1 MTTGANRHNGEVTTT
16 NDLASPTLD
25 SWSRRD
31 WRQVWAM
38 ATVIALLHLIGF
50 TLLFQASSSAGQHAT
65 IGISTGLLAY
75 SLGMRHAFDIDHI
88 AAIDGTTRK
97 LLHDGKRPLSVG
109 FFFSLGHSS
118 VVGALTLALGLG
130 AHALGPS
137 LADGSSFRSWMTTIG
152 TLVSGLFLLAIAAMN
167 VVVLRSILRSAR
179 TLRTGE
185 SSVEAF
191 EETLQQRGFFARLTQ
206 RFTSSITRPRQMFGV
221 GFLFGLG
228 FDTASEVGLLV
239 LAGAVVVGGLPL
251 VSVMALPILFA
262 AGMTLFDT
270 LDGCFMHVAYAWA
283 LARPARAIFYNVV
296 VTGLSIAIAVI
307 VAVIE
312 LSNLAAHHLHLHG
325 ALWDTL
331 TSLSSSQTGLIVL
344 VCFVL
349 LFGGALAGWKLFGIE
364 DRLSAVRE
372 NDLG

>member
-1 MTTGANRHNGEVTTT
+1 MTT
-16 NDLASPTLD
+16 
-25 SWSRRD
+25 
-31 WRQVWAM
+31 
-38 ATVIALLHLIGF
+38 VIGLLHLIGF
-50 TLLFQASSSAGQHAT
+50 TLLFQASSSASHRTT
-65 IGISTGLLAY
+65 IGLGTGLLAY

-221 GFLFGLG
+221 GLLFGLG

-262 AGMTLFDT
+262 AGMSLFDT

-296 VTGLSIAIAVI
+296 VTGLSISIAVI

-349 LFGGALAGWKLFGIE
+349 LFGGALAGWKLFSVE
-364 DRLSAVRE
+364 DRLSVVSDRE
-372 NDLG
+372 VG

>member
-1 MTTGANRHNGEVTTT
+1 
-16 NDLASPTLD
+16 
-25 SWSRRD
+25 
-31 WRQVWAM
+31 
-38 ATVIALLHLIGF
+38 
-50 TLLFQASSSAGQHAT
+50 
-65 IGISTGLLAY
+65 
-75 SLGMRHAFDIDHI
+75 
-88 AAIDGTTRK
+88 
-97 LLHDGKRPLSVG
+97 
-109 FFFSLGHSS
+109 
-118 VVGALTLALGLG
+118 
-130 AHALGPS
+130 
-137 LADGSSFRSWMTTIG
+137 
-152 TLVSGLFLLAIAAMN
+152 
-167 VVVLRSILRSAR
+167 
-179 TLRTGE
+179 
-185 SSVEAF
+185 
-191 EETLQQRGFFARLTQ
+191 
-206 RFTSSITRPRQMFGV
+206 
-221 GFLFGLG
+221 
-228 FDTASEVGLLV
+228 
-239 LAGAVVVGGLPL
+239 
-251 VSVMALPILFA
+251 MALPILFA